1 MFDTKRKNLFYIFFL
16 FSLLIKI
23 SYQQFL
29 FPINI
34 NFDDDDDEEEEEKNN
49 NIKTYDDGIKP
60 IYETKVY
67 KYYDNGTPVTITH
80 ISYKSGN
87 LLGKNKNTGRS
98 LLTPFDIMRS
108 FDRRLNSI
116 FDDFFRESIG
126 IRHILS
132 EMDKDEEEFEKRI
145 ARDFFGDNDNNKN
158 KNNKLINKNKED
170 VDNNDKKEKDDDN
183 KLVQKEKETKRIGK
197 LNLDE
202 EKMKNAMNKKRKKLS
217 RKQLIFSRVCKYIF
231 YSIVLFTVYI
241 LVKKLLE
248 FLDIIDPDDFI
259 EVKIN
264 NEPDEESINLKKSEN
279 KQN

>member
-1 MFDTKRKNLFYIFFL
+1 MFDIKRKNLFYIL
-16 FSLLIKI
+16 LIFSLLIKL
-23 SYQQFL
+23 SLQQFL

-34 NFDDDDDEEEEEKNN
+34 NFDDDDDEEEEEKESKE
-49 NIKTYDDGIKP
+49 ITYDDGVKP
-60 IYETKVY
+60 VYEKKVY
-67 KYYDNGTPVTITH
+67 KYYDNGTPVTVTE

-87 LLGKNKNTGRS
+87 LVGNNNKNKGRG
-98 LLTPFDIMRS
+98 LLTPFDIMRN

-145 ARDFFGDNDNNKN
+145 AKDFFGDDNNDNNN
-158 KNNKLINKNKED
+158 NNKLANNKED
-170 VDNNDKKEKDDDN
+170 IDNNEKKEEGDDN
-183 KLVQKEKETKRIGK
+183 KLKPKEKNVKRFGK
-197 LNLDE
+197 LNIDE

-217 RKQLIFSRVCKYIF
+217 KKQLIFSRVCKYIF
-231 YSIVLFTVYI
+231 YSIVLFTIYF
-241 LVKKLLE
+241 LVKKLLQ

>member
-1 MFDTKRKNLFYIFFL
+1 MLDIKRKNLFYIL
-16 FSLLIKI
+16 LIFSLLIKL
-23 SYQQFL
+23 SLQQFI

-34 NFDDDDDEEEEEKNN
+34 NFDDDDDEEEEEKETKE
-49 NIKTYDDGIKP
+49 ITYDDGVKP
-60 IYETKVY
+60 VYEKKVY
-67 KYYDNGTPVTITH
+67 KYYDNGTPVTVTE

-87 LLGKNKNTGRS
+87 LVGNNNNNKGRG
-98 LLTPFDIMRS
+98 LLTPFDIMRN

-145 ARDFFGDNDNNKN
+145 AKDFFGDDNNDNN
-158 KNNKLINKNKED
+158 NNKL
-170 VDNNDKKEKDDDN
+170 DNNNEDIDNNETKEEGDDN
-183 KLVQKEKETKRIGK
+183 KLKPKEKNVKRFGK
-197 LNLDE
+197 LNIDE

-217 RKQLIFSRVCKYIF
+217 KKQLIFSRVCKYIF
-231 YSIVLFTVYI
+231 YSIVLFTIYF
-241 LVKKLLE
+241 LVKKLLQ

>member
-1 MFDTKRKNLFYIFFL
+1 MFDIKRKNLFYIL
-16 FSLLIKI
+16 LIFSLLIKL
-23 SYQQFL
+23 SLQQFI

-34 NFDDDDDEEEEEKNN
+34 NFDDDDDEEEEEKESKE
-49 NIKTYDDGIKP
+49 ITYDDGVKP
-60 IYETKVY
+60 VYEKKVY
-67 KYYDNGTPVTITH
+67 KYYDNGTPVTVTE

-87 LLGKNKNTGRS
+87 LVGNNNDNKGRG
-98 LLTPFDIMRS
+98 LLTPFDIMRN

-145 ARDFFGDNDNNKN
+145 AKDFFGDDNNDNN
-158 KNNKLINKNKED
+158 NNKLANNKED
-170 VDNNDKKEKDDDN
+170 IDNNETKEEGDDN
-183 KLVQKEKETKRIGK
+183 KLKPKEKNVKRFGK
-197 LNLDE
+197 LNIDE
-202 EKMKNAMNKKRKKLS
+202 EKMKNVMNKKRKKLS
-217 RKQLIFSRVCKYIF
+217 KKQLIFSRVCKYIF
-231 YSIVLFTVYI
+231 YSIVLFTIYF
-241 LVKKLLE
+241 LVKKLLQ

>member
-1 MFDTKRKNLFYIFFL
+1 MFDIKRKNLFYIL
-16 FSLLIKI
+16 LIFSLLIKL

-34 NFDDDDDEEEEEKNN
+34 NFDDDDEEEEEKEKDNN
-49 NIKTYDDGIKP
+49 EKTYDDGIKP

-87 LLGKNKNTGRS
+87 LLGNNNSTGRS

-116 FDDFFRESIG
+116 FDDFFRESFG

-145 ARDFFGDNDNNKN
+145 ARDFFGDDNKD
-158 KNNKLINKNKED
+158 KNNNDKLINKKED
-170 VDNNDKKEKDDDN
+170 IDNNDKKEEDNDN
-183 KLVQKEKETKRIGK
+183 KLEAKEKNVKRFSN
-197 LNLDE
+197 LNIDE
-202 EKMKNAMNKKRKKLS
+202 DKMKNAMNKKRKKLS
-217 RKQLIFSRVCKYIF
+217 RRQLIFSRVCKYIF

-248 FLDIIDPDDFI
+248 FLDIIDPDDYI
-259 EVKIN
+259 EVRIN

>member
-1 MFDTKRKNLFYIFFL
+1 MLDIKRKNLFYIL
-16 FSLLIKI
+16 LIFSLLIKL
-23 SYQQFL
+23 SLQQFL

-34 NFDDDDDEEEEEKNN
+34 NFDDDDDEEEEEKESKE
-49 NIKTYDDGIKP
+49 ITYDDGVKP
-60 IYETKVY
+60 VYEKKVY
-67 KYYDNGTPVTITH
+67 KYYDNGTPVTVTE

-87 LLGKNKNTGRS
+87 LVGNNNNNKGRG
-98 LLTPFDIMRS
+98 LLTPFDIMRN

-145 ARDFFGDNDNNKN
+145 AKDFFGDDNNDNNN
-158 KNNKLINKNKED
+158 NNKLANNKED
-170 VDNNDKKEKDDDN
+170 IDNNETKEEGDDN
-183 KLVQKEKETKRIGK
+183 KLKPKEKNVKRFGK
-197 LNLDE
+197 LNIDE

-217 RKQLIFSRVCKYIF
+217 KKQLIFSRVCKYIF
-231 YSIVLFTVYI
+231 YSIVLFTIYF
-241 LVKKLLE
+241 LVKKLLQ

>member
-1 MFDTKRKNLFYIFFL
+1 MFDIKRKNLFYIL
-16 FSLLIKI
+16 LIFSLLIKL
-23 SYQQFL
+23 SLQQFI

-34 NFDDDDDEEEEEKNN
+34 NFDDDDDEEEEEKESKE
-49 NIKTYDDGIKP
+49 ITYDDGVKP
-60 IYETKVY
+60 VYEKKVY
-67 KYYDNGTPVTITH
+67 KYYDNGTPVTVTE

-87 LLGKNKNTGRS
+87 LVGNNNNNKGRG
-98 LLTPFDIMRS
+98 LLTPFDIMRN

-132 EMDKDEEEFEKRI
+132 EMDRDEEEFEKRI
-145 ARDFFGDNDNNKN
+145 AKDFFGDDNNDNNN
-158 KNNKLINKNKED
+158 NNKLANNKED
-170 VDNNDKKEKDDDN
+170 IDNNEKKEEGDDN
-183 KLVQKEKETKRIGK
+183 KLKPKEKNVKRFGK
-197 LNLDE
+197 LNIDE

-217 RKQLIFSRVCKYIF
+217 KKQLIFSRVCKYIF
-231 YSIVLFTVYI
+231 YSIVLFTIYF
-241 LVKKLLE
+241 LVKKLLQ

>member
-1 MFDTKRKNLFYIFFL
+1 MFDIKRKNLFYIL
-16 FSLLIKI
+16 LIFSLLIKL
-23 SYQQFL
+23 SLQQFI

-34 NFDDDDDEEEEEKNN
+34 NFDDDDDEEEEEKETKE
-49 NIKTYDDGIKP
+49 ITYDDGVKP
-60 IYETKVY
+60 VYEKKVY
-67 KYYDNGTPVTITH
+67 KYYDNGTPVTVTE

-87 LLGKNKNTGRS
+87 LVGNNNNNKGRG
-98 LLTPFDIMRS
+98 LLTPFDIMRN

-132 EMDKDEEEFEKRI
+132 EMDKDKEEFEKRI
-145 ARDFFGDNDNNKN
+145 AKDFFGDDNNDNN
-158 KNNKLINKNKED
+158 NNKLANNKED
-170 VDNNDKKEKDDDN
+170 IDNNETKEEGDDN
-183 KLVQKEKETKRIGK
+183 KLKPKEKNVKRFGK
-197 LNLDE
+197 LNIDE

-217 RKQLIFSRVCKYIF
+217 KKQLIFSRVCKYIF
-231 YSIVLFTVYI
+231 YSIVLFTIYF
-241 LVKKLLE
+241 LVKKLLQ
-248 FLDIIDPDDFI
+248 FLDILDPDDFI

>member
-1 MFDTKRKNLFYIFFL
+1 MFDIKRKNLFYIL
-16 FSLLIKI
+16 LIFSLLIKL
-23 SYQQFL
+23 SLQQFI

-34 NFDDDDDEEEEEKNN
+34 NFDDDDDEEEEKETKE
-49 NIKTYDDGIKP
+49 ITYDDGVKP
-60 IYETKVY
+60 VYEKKVY
-67 KYYDNGTPVTITH
+67 KYYDNGTPVTVTE

-87 LLGKNKNTGRS
+87 LVGNNNNNKGRG
-98 LLTPFDIMRS
+98 LLTPFDIMRN

-132 EMDKDEEEFEKRI
+132 EVDKDEEEFEKRI
-145 ARDFFGDNDNNKN
+145 AKDFFGDDNNDNN
-158 KNNKLINKNKED
+158 NKLANNKED
-170 VDNNDKKEKDDDN
+170 IDNNETKEEGDDN
-183 KLVQKEKETKRIGK
+183 KLKQKEKNVKRFGK
-197 LNLDE
+197 LNIDE
-202 EKMKNAMNKKRKKLS
+202 EKMKNVMNKKRKKLS
-217 RKQLIFSRVCKYIF
+217 KKQLIFSRVCKYIF
-231 YSIVLFTVYI
+231 YSIVLFTIYF
-241 LVKKLLE
+241 LVKKLLQ

>member
-1 MFDTKRKNLFYIFFL
+1 MFDIKRKNFFYILIL
-16 FSLLIKI
+16 FSLLIKL

-34 NFDDDDDEEEEEKNN
+34 NFDDDDEEEEEKEN
-49 NIKTYDDGIKP
+49 NIKTYDDGLKP

-67 KYYDNGTPVTITH
+67 KYYDNGTPVTVTH

-87 LLGKNKNTGRS
+87 LLGKNKNTG
-98 LLTPFDIMRS
+98 
-108 FDRRLNSI
+108 
-116 FDDFFRESIG
+116 
-126 IRHILS
+126 
-132 EMDKDEEEFEKRI
+132 DKDEEEFEKRI
-145 ARDFFGDNDNNKN
+145 ARDFFGDT
-158 KNNKLINKNKED
+158 
-170 VDNNDKKEKDDDN
+170 NNDKKNKLDNKKEDTDNKNKKEEDDDN
-183 KLVQKEKETKRIGK
+183 KLVQKEKNTKRFGK
-197 LNLDE
+197 LNIDE
-202 EKMKNAMNKKRKKLS
+202 EKMKNTMNKKRKKLS
-217 RKQLIFSRVCKYIF
+217 RKQLILSRVCKYIF

>member
-1 MFDTKRKNLFYIFFL
+1 MFDIKRKNLFYIL
-16 FSLLIKI
+16 LIFSLLIKL
-23 SYQQFL
+23 SLQQFI

-34 NFDDDDDEEEEEKNN
+34 NFDDDDDEEEEKETKE
-49 NIKTYDDGIKP
+49 ITYDDGVKP
-60 IYETKVY
+60 VYEKKVY
-67 KYYDNGTPVTITH
+67 KYYDNGTPVTVTE

-87 LLGKNKNTGRS
+87 LVGNNNNNKGRG
-98 LLTPFDIMRS
+98 LLTPFDIMRN

-145 ARDFFGDNDNNKN
+145 AKDFFGDDNNDNN
-158 KNNKLINKNKED
+158 NNKLANNKED
-170 VDNNDKKEKDDDN
+170 IDNDETKEEGDDN
-183 KLVQKEKETKRIGK
+183 KLKPKEKNVKRFGK
-197 LNLDE
+197 LNIDE
-202 EKMKNAMNKKRKKLS
+202 EKMKNVMNKKRKKLS
-217 RKQLIFSRVCKYIF
+217 KKQLIFSRVCKYIF
-231 YSIVLFTVYI
+231 YSIVLFTIYF
-241 LVKKLLE
+241 LVKKLLQ

>member
-1 MFDTKRKNLFYIFFL
+1 MFDIKRKNLFYIL
-16 FSLLIKI
+16 LIFSLLIKL
-23 SYQQFL
+23 SLQQFI

-34 NFDDDDDEEEEEKNN
+34 NFDDDDDEEEEEKETKE
-49 NIKTYDDGIKP
+49 ITYDDGVKP
-60 IYETKVY
+60 VYEKKVY
-67 KYYDNGTPVTITH
+67 KYYDNGTPVTVTE

-87 LLGKNKNTGRS
+87 LVGNNNNNKGRG
-98 LLTPFDIMRS
+98 LLTPFDIMRN

-145 ARDFFGDNDNNKN
+145 AKDFFGDDNNDNN
-158 KNNKLINKNKED
+158 NNKLTNNKED
-170 VDNNDKKEKDDDN
+170 IDNNETKEEGDDN
-183 KLVQKEKETKRIGK
+183 KLKPKEKNVKRFGK
-197 LNLDE
+197 LNIDE

-217 RKQLIFSRVCKYIF
+217 KKQLIFSRVCKYIF
-231 YSIVLFTVYI
+231 YSIVLFTIYF
-241 LVKKLLE
+241 LVKKLLQ

>member
-1 MFDTKRKNLFYIFFL
+1 MFDIKRKNLFYILFL

-87 LLGKNKNTGRS
+87 LLGKNQNTGRS
-98 LLTPFDIMRS
+98 LLTAVDIMRS

-183 KLVQKEKETKRIGK
+183 KLVQKEKNTKRFGK
-197 LNLDE
+197 LNIDE
-202 EKMKNAMNKKRKKLS
+202 EKMKNTMNKKRKKLS